1 MGRAMP
7 YAKHIKAKKMKNTN
21 QAKKLDSI
29 KLLLLDVDGVLT
41 DGSIIYNDEGVE
53 TKTFNVKD
61 GFGIRLLMDAGI
73 NVGIVTGR
81 RSEVLHHRCKNLGIN
96 LIFDGI
102 QNKGAA
108 LDDIIK
114 KTDMPGHK
122 IAFMGDDL
130 PDLTLF
136 KKVGFSIAPADAHE
150 ALCKN
155 ADMVTHQKGG
165 KGAVREVCEKIL
177 QAKGLWEEILK
188 SFE

>member
-1 MGRAMP
+1 ME
-7 YAKHIKAKKMKNTN
+7 NTN
-21 QAKKLDSI
+21 QTEKLNSI

-41 DGSIIYNDEGVE
+41 DGSIIYNDKGVE
-53 TKTFNVKD
+53 TKIFNVKD
-61 GFGIRLLMDAGI
+61 GFGIRLLMNAGT
-73 NVGIVTGR
+73 NVGIITGR
-81 RSEVLHHRCKNLGIN
+81 RSEVLYHRCKNLGIN

-102 QNKGAA
+102 QNKAA
-108 LDDIIK
+108 TLDDIIK
-114 KTDMPGHK
+114 KTDLPAHK

-136 KKVGFSIAPADAHE
+136 KKVGFSIATADAHE
-150 ALCKN
+150 ALRKT

-177 QAKGLWEEILK
+177 QTKGLWEDILK

>member
-1 MGRAMP
+1 MP
-7 YAKHIKAKKMKNTN
+7 YAKHIKVKKMENSN
-21 QAKKLDSI
+21 QTEKLNSI

-41 DGSIIYNDEGVE
+41 DGGIIYNDKGVE
-53 TKTFNVKD
+53 TKIFNVKD

-73 NVGIVTGR
+73 NVGIITGR

-102 QNKGAA
+102 QNKGAI

-114 KTDMPGHK
+114 KTDLPGHK

-130 PDLTLF
+130 PDLSLF
-136 KKVGFSIAPADAHE
+136 KKVGFSIATADAHE
-150 ALCKN
+150 VLQRN
-155 ADMVTHQKGG
+155 ADMVTLQKGG

-177 QAKGLWEEILK
+177 QAKGLWDDILK